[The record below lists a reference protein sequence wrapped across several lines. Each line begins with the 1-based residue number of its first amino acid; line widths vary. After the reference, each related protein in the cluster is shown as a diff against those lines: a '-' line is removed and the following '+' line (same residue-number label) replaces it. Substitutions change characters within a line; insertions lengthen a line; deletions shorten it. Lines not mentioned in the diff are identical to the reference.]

1 MREKHPM
8 KNHKIGTYDEWLA
21 QRLNL
26 LKEEK
31 ELTRRGDELARRRR
45 ELPWVR
51 VDKKYSFETDQGK
64 ASLADLFRGRS
75 QLIVYHFMFGPAY
88 TVGCPA
94 CSATTDSFNGVVPHV
109 EAHDA
114 TMICISRA
122 PLEKLLA
129 YRRRMGWSFNW
140 VSSFDSDFNFDFG
153 VSAAKPPNEV
163 TLPLE
168 SNEIAVFRRLGDPK
182 FRENLP
188 PIVAQNAS
196 GCGTD
201 IGGYISEGHGFSVF
215 TREGDSVYRCYSTY
229 TRGTEFLMGY
239 YAILDRTPKGRD
251 EDGPMGTWLRRHD
264 EYDSKGGRR
273 A

>member
-1 MREKHPM
+1 MKH
-8 KNHKIGTYDEWLA
+8 HKIGTHEEWLA
-21 QRLNL
+21 ARLDL

-31 ELTRRGDELARRRR
+31 DLTRRGDEVARRRR

-51 VDKKYSFETDQGK
+51 INKKYSFETDEGK
-64 ASLADLFRGRS
+64 ASLTDLFRGRS
-75 QLIVYHFMFGPAY
+75 QLIVYHFMFGPPY

-94 CSATTDSFNGVVPHV
+94 CSATADSFNGVLPHV

-122 PLEKLLA
+122 PLAKLLA

-140 VSSFDSDFNFDFG
+140 VSSYDSDFNFDFG
-153 VSAAKPPNEV
+153 VSAAEASNEV
-163 TLPLE
+163 TLALE
-168 SNEIAVFRRLGDPK
+168 SNEVAMFRRLEDSG

-201 IGGYISEGHGFSVF
+201 VAGYVSEGHGISVF
-215 TREGDSVYRCYSTY
+215 AREGDSVYLCYSSY
-229 TRGTEFLMGY
+229 TRGTEFLMSY
-239 YAILDRTPKGRD
+239 YAILDRTPNGRD
-251 EDGPMGTWLRRHD
+251 EDGTMGPWLRRHD
-264 EYDSKGGRR
+264 EYDKNSDRR